1 MTLHE
6 ILDRLLPCK
15 HKWQVKDILS
25 VYSVNEFGKRIGTL
39 PKANDYILQCEVC
52 GEVKKRRV

>member
-15 HKWQVKDILS
+15 HKWKVKDILTC
-25 VYSVNEFGKRIGTL
+25 YTIDDLGKQIGKL
-39 PKANDYILQCEVC
+39 PSNHLYILECEIC
-52 GEVKKRRV
+52 GNIKKRRI

>member
-15 HKWQVKDILS
+15 HKWKTIEITKVYPIDILG
-25 VYSVNEFGKRIGTL
+25 NQIGKLPEHSIYTL
-39 PKANDYILQCEVC
+39 ECKVC
-52 GEVKKRRV
+52 GNITKRRI

>member
-15 HKWQVKDILS
+15 HKWKTIEIIKIYTIND
-25 VYSVNEFGKRIGTL
+25 FGEQIGDL
-39 PKANDYILQCEVC
+39 PTSHLYILECEIC
-52 GEVKKRRV
+52 GSVKKLKV